1 MNKTPRFTVA
11 VHRSKNH
18 KFRGMGGDGGGGQEG
33 GGRKR
38 AVVGGGGGGKACKHF
53 KKRSLKIKDLLFYYA
68 VTGKLR
74 VRVEGAAVKSV
85 TDAEC

>member
-18 KFRGMGGDGGGGQEG
+18 KFRGMGGDGGGAGRG
-33 GGRKR
+33 GAGRGR
-38 AVVGGGGGGKACKHF
+38 WWVGGGGKACKHL

>member
-1 MNKTPRFTVA
+1 MSMNKKTHFTVA

-18 KFRGMGGDGGGGQEG
+18 KFRGMAGDGGGGVGGQEG
-33 GGRKR
+33 GR
-38 AVVGGGGGGKACKHF
+38 VGGGGKACKLF

-74 VRVEGAAVKSV
+74 VRVEGAAVKPV

>member
-18 KFRGMGGDGGGGQEG
+18 KFRGMGGDGGGGRKGGQEEG
-33 GGRKR
+33 GGGW
-38 AVVGGGGGGKACKHF
+38 GGCGKACKHF

>member
-1 MNKTPRFTVA
+1 MGI
-11 VHRSKNH
+11 
-18 KFRGMGGDGGGGQEG
+18 RGEEAEGGGG
-33 GGRKR
+33 RWW
-38 AVVGGGGGGKACKHF
+38 GGGGLQACKHF

-74 VRVEGAAVKSV
+74 GRREGAAVKPV